1 MMTTADMAMRMDPV
15 YEKISR
21 DYHANP
27 EKFADA
33 FARAW
38 FKLTHR
44 DMGPRPR
51 YLGPWVPEE
60 ELIWQ
65 DPVPAVD
72 HPLVNDQDIAG
83 LKEKI
88 AGSGLSIPDMVKTA
102 WAAAV
107 TYRGSDMRG
116 GANGARI
123 RLSPQK
129 DWEVNEPEKLAAA
142 LDKLEG
148 IRSAFNDAQ
157 SGGKQ
162 VSLADLIVLAGCVG
176 VEKAA
181 KAAGHD
187 VTVPFTP
194 GRTDASAEQ
203 TDVDSFG
210 VLEPTADAFRNYLQ
224 ADNGISPE
232 ERMLDRAQLLTLGA
246 PEMAVLLGGMRVLN
260 ANYKGSQDGVFT
272 KRPEQLTNDFFVNL
286 LDLGTKWEAT
296 SPDEAEFVGR
306 DRKTGQKTWTARRV
320 DLVWGSNSQLRAIAE
335 VYAAADAEA
344 KFVRDFVSAWD
355 KVMMLD
361 RFDLP
366 GHESMP
372 MAAE

>member
-1 MMTTADMAMRMDPV
+1 MTLRRRLTVKGKAPIMMTTADMAMRMDPV

-148 IRSAFNDAQ
+148 IRLGVQRRAVGRQA
-157 SGGKQ
+157 G
-162 VSLADLIVLAGCVG
+162 LAGR
-176 VEKAA
+176 
-181 KAAGHD
+181 
-187 VTVPFTP
+187 P
-194 GRTDASAEQ
+194 
-203 TDVDSFG
+203 
-210 VLEPTADAFRNYLQ
+210 
-224 ADNGISPE
+224 
-232 ERMLDRAQLLTLGA
+232 DRA
-246 PEMAVLLGGMRVLN
+246 GGLRRRRE
-260 ANYKGSQDGVFT
+260 GGQGG
-272 KRPEQLTNDFFVNL
+272 RP
-286 LDLGTKWEAT
+286 
-296 SPDEAEFVGR
+296 
-306 DRKTGQKTWTARRV
+306 
-320 DLVWGSNSQLRAIAE
+320 
-335 VYAAADAEA
+335 
-344 KFVRDFVSAWD
+344 
-355 KVMMLD
+355 
-361 RFDLP
+361 
-366 GHESMP
+366 
-372 MAAE
+372 